1 MTAAAPATASVS
13 ASVTAEHGNAYN
25 IFILVLTLF
34 SLLIMV
40 LQLLPVSQ
48 AEKDLL
54 LVYDNAVCVIFLADF
69 FMNLARSKPKREYFI
84 SKRGWLDLLG
94 SIPSLGFFQLSA
106 LFRLARLSRLAR
118 ITRLLRGQAGKDLV
132 IDVLA
137 NRGQYATF
145 ITILLAGI
153 VLSLSSLI
161 VLEVE
166 SNAPEGNIKTG
177 GDALWWGFVTITTV
191 GYGDRFPTTLVGR
204 LTGTFVMFAG
214 IGIIGALASILAS
227 LLVSPSAPAEPEPE
241 AEAAP
246 ATGASGTPD
255 PGTSLLLGEVAALRV
270 EIASLRASL
279 ETSRP
284 PAASGTHLEP

>member
-1 MTAAAPATASVS
+1 MSGSSV
-13 ASVTAEHGNAYN
+13 AELKHGNAYN

-166 SNAPEGNIKTG
+166 SNAPDGNIKTG

-284 PAASGTHLEP
+284 PAASGTRLEP